1 LPGARARERAIED
14 LTLWQ
19 QAMTLHR
26 EALAAA
32 RP

>member
-1 LPGARARERAIED
+1 LPTARARERAIDD
-14 LTLWQ
+14 LGIWH